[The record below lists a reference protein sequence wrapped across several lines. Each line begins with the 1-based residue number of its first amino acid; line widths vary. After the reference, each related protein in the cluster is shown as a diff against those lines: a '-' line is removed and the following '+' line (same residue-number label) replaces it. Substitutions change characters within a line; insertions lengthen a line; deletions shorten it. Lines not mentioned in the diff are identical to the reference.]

1 MDLTTLDAYL
11 DKQTLDFYY
20 NNLNN
25 SKGDFLGGF
34 NNFSK

>member
-11 DKQTLDFYY
+11 DKQTLDFY
-20 NNLNN
+20 LNN